1 MDSGHDNESP
11 QSLSDEE
18 FTALGVAVDLDTQ
31 TGLHSPPAKRVK
43 LSESPEIPPPSP
55 PYHSLEA
62 SGEGSSD
69 EGSDS
74 EDSFVIDLF
83 HAEGSGE
90 SNPGISFCY
99 QVLRRKYQDYEGGV
113 YCFKD

>member
-1 MDSGHDNESP
+1 MDSGGDNESP
-11 QSLSDEE
+11 QSFPGEE
-18 FTALGVAVDLDTQ
+18 FTSLRVAVDLDTQ

-55 PYHSLEA
+55 PNDFLEA

-74 EDSFVIDLF
+74 EDSFIIDLF

-90 SNPGISFCY
+90 SNLGISICH
-99 QVLRRKYQDYEGGV
+99 QVLRR
-113 YCFKD
+113 

>member
-1 MDSGHDNESP
+1 MDSEGDNESP
-11 QSLSDEE
+11 QSLSDED
-18 FTALGVAVDLDTQ
+18 FPSLRVAVDLDTQ

-55 PYHSLEA
+55 PYEFLEG
-62 SGEGSSD
+62 SVEGSSD

-74 EDSFVIDLF
+74 EDSFVLDLF

-90 SNPGISFCY
+90 SNPGISLYY
-99 QVLRRKYQDYEGGV
+99 QVL
-113 YCFKD
+113 